1 MINNLLIENFNENN
15 KILEIIQTQ
24 YNSINQNKN
33 QIDLLVDRMDAKIT
47 AVFANEQNIFYGNN
61 YGYLLIIPI
70 ESS

>member
-1 MINNLLIENFNENN
+1 MIETFNENN
-15 KILEIIQTQ
+15 KILEIVQTQ

-33 QIDLLVDRMDAKIT
+33 HIDILVDRMDAKIT
-47 AVFANEQNIFYGNN
+47 AVFTNEQNIFYGNN